1 MFTIEFYR
9 IRDADDAHATL
20 ARVAYDGADLADAQ
34 ASAKVLFVTQD
45 MPQKPDGLRIL
56 NQSGEEVFTWRPGV
70 QDN

>member
-1 MFTIEFYR
+1 MFIIEFYR

-20 ARVAYDGADLADAQ
+20 DRVAYDGVDLADAQ
-34 ASAKVLFVTQD
+34 ARAKVLFVTQD

-56 NQSGEEVFTWRPGV
+56 DQSGAEVFTWRPGA